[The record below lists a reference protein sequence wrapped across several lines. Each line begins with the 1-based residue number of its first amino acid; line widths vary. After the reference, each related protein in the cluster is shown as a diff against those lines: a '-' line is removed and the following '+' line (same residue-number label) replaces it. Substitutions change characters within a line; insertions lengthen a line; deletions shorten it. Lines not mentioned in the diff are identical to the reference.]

1 MEAIRVESIHGSG
14 GMIKETGGGY
24 PPKRES
30 PPGAQSRRAFGEST
44 INGADAL
51 HYGISPAFIQHVH
64 KVKAVIIQRIRSTP
78 TTRPQHDR
86 AHHWRGWINRYI
98 LNGGV

>member
-1 MEAIRVESIHGSG
+1 MNQA
-14 GMIKETGGGY
+14 TGGGY

-30 PPGAQSRRAFGEST
+30 PHRGQVGRAFGEST

-64 KVKAVIIQRIRSTP
+64 KVKAVIISVSAAPQP
-78 TTRPQHDR
+78 LDHGTTGRTIGAAGLTVTFWMGVCD
-86 AHHWRGWINRYI
+86 AIHHF
-98 LNGGV
+98 